1 MNTWVKNEQNTERS
15 KLAWTVSG
23 QVLEFSQNKEQVNI
37 RLTGL
42 SGDRNESWIT
52 TPPDLPSWIREG
64 DVFRAQ
70 LSRDVETFEQL
81 ADRPWALR
89 GFPESAPL
97 PITDKELDD
106 LYKWCDSLGL

>member
-1 MNTWVKNEQNTERS
+1 MNTWVENEQDIERS
-15 KLAWTVSG
+15 KPTWTVSG
-23 QVLEFSQNKEQVNI
+23 QVLEFSPDKKQVNI

-42 SGDRNESWIT
+42 SGDRNKSWIP

-97 PITDKELDD
+97 PITDKELED
-106 LYKWCDSLGL
+106 LYKWCDPLGL